1 MQELCLP
8 VYRPWADL
16 SALGI
21 KWFMPWFNL
30 AASYNRAKKIFN
42 DLPVTQKEVYLKMD
56 KLIYLNNTPKWK
68 NFRDSL
74 LVGLKWNIDENLLDI
89 KKRNFTTL
97 DIINSLKDRYNTE
110 NNLFILKEFSAYL
123 SNEIYDFLENIY
135 SYSEV
140 KNSNNFLNKEAAVT
154 LEDYCSA
161 IYEISQIILSLEVI
175 KISEALWIKDLNSII
190 ENTEEQV
197 DLVINQ

>member
-1 MQELCLP
+1 MQELPLP
-8 VYRPWADL
+8 IYRPWADL

-30 AASYNRAKKIFN
+30 NASYNRAKKIFN

-56 KLIYLNNTPKWK
+56 KLIYLKNTDKWK

-74 LVGLKWNIDENLLDI
+74 LAGLKWNIDENLLDI

-97 DIINSLKDRYNTE
+97 DIINSLKDRSNTE
-110 NNLFILKEFSAYL
+110 NNLFILKEFSDYL

-190 ENTEEQV
+190 ENTEERV

>member
-1 MQELCLP
+1 MQELCLQ

-30 AASYNRAKKIFN
+30 ATSYNRAKKIFN

-56 KLIYLNNTPKWK
+56 KFVYLNNTDKWK
-68 NFRDSL
+68 NFRDL
-74 LVGLKWNIDENLLDI
+74 ILANLKWNIDENILDI
-89 KKRNFTTL
+89 EKNNFTTL
-97 DIINSLKDRYNTE
+97 DIINSLKDKSNTE
-110 NNLFILKEFSAYL
+110 NNLFILREFSDYL

-135 SYSEV
+135 SYSEI
-140 KNSNNFLNKEAAVT
+140 KNSNISLNKEKTVI

-161 IYEISQIILSLEVI
+161 IYEISQIILWLEVI